1 MDRYRTTSS
10 DSLTRGSPD
19 TLTQGSFSP
28 IDRPHG
34 SPSRPS
40 TNGRSRPAT
49 SEKVV
54 YGLNLG
60 MLRKWQKDKKEEIL
74 SSEEAKQ
81 EIAVSKVRGFLDA
94 VGESKPC
101 RKV

>member
-1 MDRYRTTSS
+1 MDRNRTNSS
-10 DSLTRGSPD
+10 DSPTRGSPD
-19 TLTQGSFSP
+19 TFTQGSFSP
-28 IDRPHG
+28 IDRSHG

-60 MLRKWQKDKKEEIL
+60 MLRKWQKDKKEELL

-94 VGESKPC
+94 VGKSETI
-101 RKV
+101 